1 MTPVAKAI
9 GVNRIME
16 SPSIK
21 YPFGAPDLPL
31 NEEKAARKEMLMAA
45 LQRLTQE

>member
-9 GVNRIME
+9 GVNRIVV

-21 YPFGAPDLPL
+21 YPFGAPHLSP
-31 NEEKAARKEMLMAA
+31 EEERAARKEMLKAA